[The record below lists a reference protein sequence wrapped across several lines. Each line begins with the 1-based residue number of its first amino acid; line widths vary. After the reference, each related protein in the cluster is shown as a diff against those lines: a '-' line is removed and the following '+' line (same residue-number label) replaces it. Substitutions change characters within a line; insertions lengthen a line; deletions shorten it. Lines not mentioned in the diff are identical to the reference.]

1 MFYRTR
7 IRRPVW
13 TGDGKSAL
21 TQQVDDALVVGG
33 KQSDGVFEQEPE
45 GRVDDAIRQLVGVDL
60 WTTTR
65 EKQSDRRDHME

>member
-1 MFYRTR
+1 M
-7 IRRPVW
+7 
-13 TGDGKSAL
+13 SAL

-33 KQSDGVFEQEPE
+33 KQSDGVFEQEHE